1 MTWLCLGTE
10 TTWSDFAMKTT
21 FVQEIPLF
29 MHYKDVVDFAIG
41 KTLLFLYEAKVPSN
55 KGTLAVIMWT
65 TNGPFFASLKNPK
78 SAFG

>member
-10 TTWSDFAMKTT
+10 TTWSDFAMKTS

-41 KTLLFLYEAKVPSN
+41 KTLLFLYE
-55 KGTLAVIMWT
+55 GL
-65 TNGPFFASLKNPK
+65 L
-78 SAFG
+78 